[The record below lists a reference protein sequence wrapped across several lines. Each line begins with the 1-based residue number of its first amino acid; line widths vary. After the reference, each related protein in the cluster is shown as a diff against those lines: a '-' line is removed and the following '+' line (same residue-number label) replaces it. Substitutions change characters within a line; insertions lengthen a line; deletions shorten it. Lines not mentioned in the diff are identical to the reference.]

1 MDSDKELLDRTM
13 KKGNVQ
19 EKIERKKKSLQKESA
34 REEQTEGNEHAYK
47 LQIKGAID
55 QNPEKDIVVVTDIE
69 KQRILTETLR
79 DRVRGKFKAVKAAQE
94 DSFPE
99 KQDSLNAEYEVN
111 FENEVPLDEGFEFF
125 TSSFEDHSKLK
136 ETEQTDDMK
145 SITGTDQNNYDLNEQ
160 TPLFNHVERVLL
172 PELLEVKPPEYE
184 CRNFDKHF
192 NQLFVPSTSPVIHS
206 SKLPNNMLPRLL
218 EDEGFYI
225 PKKPYISRTMCHKM
239 ENRLLQEK
247 GGKVWFEESGEIMSL
262 PSPIKQS
269 NSCRVSFPVESS
281 TQLKTMYKKAMQR
294 ELENCIISESG
305 DQTQIYQLDL
315 NISSIVFSH
324 HSLFNLEQVLASRLF
339 DVYEGFQKRQQQNV
353 TRLLSEKL
361 KALISATK
369 LAEKNFR
376 TSKLSTNTLKDYRT
390 QIRNTKRLYDN
401 ECERDNS
408 LVQSMLKIW
417 KQIKYVRK
425 QQGFIS
431 TSVKLQFRRLTCNS
445 ELDDC
450 GDKISEDDEK
460 VGFMSSTPAFQT
472 TDFGQRNE
480 FLFIPH
486 LTFITEITAASMCPM
501 DEQRRREKVK
511 LEKYFIKIYYNNKL
525 VSSTSEAPL
534 HQDFKVIFQQVF
546 RIQVLNWPQSLELE
560 VFESSKR
567 TTLLA
572 RVYLPIPNNVILK
585 GKDVLDEVD
594 FSCEQQVK
602 PSDGAVGSNIPFFLD
617 HYETEELCILTSGK
631 IMYSLSWTV
640 DDRGVLLAPTCQ
652 PAHVS
657 YTSVPRS
664 ICSGKET
671 GIWWHSDIQK
681 LIAWAE
687 EVNIDP
693 NDPEYSDLFEL
704 IVYAKAEEQRD
715 SKYFRLEQLQ
725 EQFNFV
731 TPEEIKNCKRFQL
744 LQLRSLGQLNS
755 CCFQQIPLYDREI
768 PDTVFQEYG
777 SQLEKDILMT
787 DLDPISAERS
797 SSANYIRMM
806 RKQVTQQIVTIRHK
820 CSLSDI
826 VSEYEEIISMSQLSD
841 AIFKLGERKRHL
853 KPQRKERRKIPGQTV
868 SDGDVKLLI
877 RILRAYNI
885 PAKKVPATKVAVMH
899 SASYLPVRMSRGRH
913 IFSGNLSYTADLL
926 NEVVV
931 HPFVEVTFQNTVYQT
946 TTADGSHPCWNEELQ
961 VDFICP
967 GRDYTFSGL
976 SKIKDKININI
987 FDECMIEKHEDA
999 CPKSC
1004 SSHSYIRKNWLGSVT
1019 FPFSALLEQSKIC
1032 GTFQVNTPPVLHGY
1046 TWSKT
1051 YVPPKEECY
1060 GQDLKAYTFL
1070 TIFATIEPQLSSA
1083 ENNLESDKLV
1093 DHEAE
1098 TPLQRAYI
1106 FKQTCKAL
1114 FPKRRLLTSV
1124 FNYQGTDIL
1133 VTEYIMTLNPPQQ
1146 LLDMYP
1152 DDLNSTSD
1160 LISRFVSLIPCISD
1174 AVDEKDDIDV
1184 WMTSEDCIKMGICNK
1199 EEHAVL
1205 LCNYFLY
1212 IRKKAWVL
1220 LGTSVLEV
1228 WFNIQQN
1235 NSPMCVNFDISKE
1248 CFWRQ
1253 LLPCSAL
1260 HLKNQTIQTEEIVY
1274 VPTDEGSLEE
1284 LQNRSLKALLHK
1296 LFLNFHPKRI
1306 EKTLKN
1312 KMMEWRSQHPTRW
1325 HRQCTSVLRQIL
1337 PKLELRNGHV
1347 SKEKEENYLETFQE
1361 HYWVTGFP
1369 IQMPYLDV
1377 QSITEAVYQTGIHS
1391 SEVPNTE
1398 FALAVYIHPYPNN
1411 ILSVWIYLVSLIRHQ

>member
-19 EKIERKKKSLQKESA
+19 DKIERKKKSLQKESA

-99 KQDSLNAEYEVN
+99 KQDSLNAEYEAN

-145 SITGTDQNNYDLNEQ
+145 SITDTGQNNYDLNEQ
-160 TPLFNHVERVLL
+160 TPLLNHVERVLL

-192 NQLFVPSTSPVIHS
+192 NQLFVPSTFPVIRS
-206 SKLPNNMLPRLL
+206 SKLLNNMLPRLL

-225 PKKPYISRTMCHKM
+225 PKKPYISRTMCYKM

-269 NSCRVSFPVESS
+269 NSCRVSFPVENS
-281 TQLKTMYKKAMQR
+281 TQLKTMYK
-294 ELENCIISESG
+294 
-305 DQTQIYQLDL
+305 
-315 NISSIVFSH
+315 
-324 HSLFNLEQVLASRLF
+324 
-339 DVYEGFQKRQQQNV
+339 
-353 TRLLSEKL
+353 KL

-401 ECERDNS
+401 ECQRDNS

-445 ELDDC
+445 ELNDC
-450 GDKISEDDEK
+450 EGRISEDDEK

-885 PAKKVPATKVAVMH
+885 PAKKVPATKLAVMH

-1184 WMTSEDCIKMGICNK
+1184 WMTSEGKVAYVATLENG
-1199 EEHAVL
+1199 E
-1205 LCNYFLY
+1205 YFLWNPLTGHCY
-1212 IRKKAWVL
+1212 RQFDAFCPLQSIDCLISR
-1220 LGTSVLEV
+1220 ENV

-1377 QSITEAVYQTGIHS
+1377 QLITEAVYQTGIHS